1 MRKLMSPPAPKERKI
16 LDPDVKSAKERRKEA
31 KKNAPG
37 GKPKPIVAKGARK
50 FVGITPGLLVRVR
63 GERDTKFLVVSE
75 PYREIKGERIPAVT
89 RGTGK
94 YPTMID
100 LLGPGGQ
107 RTVRLGWCIPVLG

>member
-1 MRKLMSPPAPKERKI
+1 MRKLMAPPAPKERKI
-16 LDPDVKSAKERRKEA
+16 LDPEVKTARERRKEA
-31 KKNAPG
+31 KEKAPG
-37 GKPKPIVAKGARK
+37 GKPKPIATKGARK
-50 FVGITPGLLVRVR
+50 FIGITPGLLVRVR
-63 GERDTKFLVVSE
+63 GERDTKFIVVSE

-100 LLGPGGQ
+100 LLGPAGP